1 MEVWGRW
8 VEVLGLS
15 GVPGH
20 SHFHMQDIF
29 FPVQSERQA
38 GPRSAGLVCLGL
50 RGRRQGSE
58 MSVLQ
63 NFLPHAEPHPSLGIR
78 NPGELWGLSSPC
90 PSEGCVT
97 VPSRTCTIHVAVLCG
112 VSGAT
117 RAISILNRTSSLAI
131 FKS

>member
-50 RGRRQGSE
+50 RGRRQGQRCLFSRTFSHMQSPILAWGSGTRE
-58 MSVLQ
+58 SCGDFHLLAPPRDVSLSRPAPAPYTWPFSVG
-63 NFLPHAEPHPSLGIR
+63 SLGP
-78 NPGELWGLSSPC
+78 PGPL
-90 PSEGCVT
+90 V
-97 VPSRTCTIHVAVLCG
+97 
-112 VSGAT
+112 
-117 RAISILNRTSSLAI
+117 
-131 FKS
+131 F